1 MSIGEPTFYVQ
12 ISHPFSFN
20 EWYKY
25 IMKHLFSQ
33 SHSRPLLRCPHIPQT
48 AGIGNPIPFSC
59 PFRSRLPDK
68 LPPQAF
74 YNHSMLYFLS
84 KKTQQSSFPAFMG
97 SPFFSEGD

>member
-1 MSIGEPTFYVQ
+1 MSIGEPTFYGQ
-12 ISHPFSFN
+12 ISHPFFFN

-33 SHSRPLLRCPHIPQT
+33 NHSRPLLRCPHIPQT
-48 AGIGNPIPFSC
+48 AGIGNPTPFSC
-59 PFRSRLPDK
+59 PFRFRLPDK

-97 SPFFSEGD
+97 SLFFSEGD